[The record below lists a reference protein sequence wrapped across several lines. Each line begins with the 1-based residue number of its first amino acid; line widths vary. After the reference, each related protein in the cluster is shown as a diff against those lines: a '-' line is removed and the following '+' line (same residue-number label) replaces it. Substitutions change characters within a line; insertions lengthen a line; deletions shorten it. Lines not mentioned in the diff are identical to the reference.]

1 MLARLK
7 DYKHTHPETGVVFR
21 SCGQKLKARQ
31 CLDCLTLY
39 ADADLAGDR
48 RDSKSTSGYSVHLG
62 ESGMFDW
69 KTKKQSCVCQS
80 SCESEVL
87 SNKLATLHAIWLRQ
101 GLSEMGFT
109 FSLPTPVCQDN
120 QSAIAVCKSD
130 KHHSRSRHFRMHIH
144 LLKDSL
150 LKNITRYP
158 WVPTKHMRG
167 DLFNKMHGPAA
178 HARLMEMNQISHEPL
193 SQLSAKAEPIVI
205 DGWAERVKA
214 EAEAQKTS
222 EAKAQSAPDARQPGR
237 GRRNATPNRR

>member
-1 MLARLK
+1 MPDVA
-7 DYKHTHPETGVVFR
+7 R
-21 SCGQKLKARQ
+21 SCGEKLKSKQ
-31 CLDCLTLY
+31 SLDCLTLY

-62 ESGMFDW
+62 ASGMFDW

-101 GLSEMGFT
+101 GLSELGFT
-109 FSLPTPVCQDN
+109 FSSPTPVCQDN

-178 HARLMEMNQISHEPL
+178 HNRLMELNQISHEPL
-193 SQLSAKAEPIVI
+193 CQLDAKAAPVII
-205 DGWAERVKA
+205 DGWEERVKQ
-214 EAEAQKTS
+214 EAETLKLQ
-222 EAKAQSAPDARQPGR
+222 EAKVNTASVSRKQRK
-237 GRRNATPNRR
+237 GRRKAVSGRR